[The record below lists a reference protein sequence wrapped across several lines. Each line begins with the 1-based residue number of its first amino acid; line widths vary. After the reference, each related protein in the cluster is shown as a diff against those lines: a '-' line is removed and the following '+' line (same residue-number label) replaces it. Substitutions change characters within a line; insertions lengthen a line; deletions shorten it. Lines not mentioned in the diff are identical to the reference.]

1 MTRRSAKTR
10 LRAPYL
16 RCLSWADPAASR
28 PRDYP
33 FSLPWLRDPDWKLA
47 FDQPVTIITGEN
59 GAGKSTL
66 IEAIAAL
73 AGYDEAGG
81 GKGYRP
87 VNHADALD
95 RSGTGIAPHLRA
107 AWLPKVTAGWFF
119 KAETFWAVARY
130 LDTADDFRAAGPDFL
145 SHSHGEGFLR
155 VFAERFAEQGFYL
168 MDEPE
173 SALSPESQLALVARL
188 ARIQETGTAQVILAT
203 HSPILMAVPGATL
216 LHMGR
221 RGLEPVALQ
230 ETRHFRLYR
239 SFCLDPAAFVADGI
253 ARLSGQP
260 EDD

>member
-1 MTRRSAKTR
+1 MTRKQHRTR
-10 LRAPYL
+10 LTAPFL
-16 RCLSWADPAASR
+16 RRIAWADPQTKR

-33 FSLPWLRDPDWKLA
+33 FSLPWLRNPDWEMQ

-87 VNHADALD
+87 VDHSGAVDTSGSALAD
-95 RSGTGIAPHLRA
+95 HLRA

-130 LDTADDFRAAGPDFL
+130 LDSTGGNAPDFL

-155 VFAERFAEQGFYL
+155 VFAERIAQKGFYL

-173 SALSPESQLALVARL
+173 SALSPESQLDLVARL
-188 ARIQETGTAQVILAT
+188 ARIQQTGSAQVILAT

-216 LHMGR
+216 LHLGR
-221 RGLEPVALQ
+221 RGLEQIELQ

-239 SFCLDPAAFVADGI
+239 SFCLDPAAFIADGI
-253 ARLSGQP
+253 ARLAERQ
-260 EDD
+260 ED